1 MNKIEKF
8 MTKNYCYAH
17 PTPLDAHG
25 IMLHSVGCSQPKATV
40 FINQW
45 DNSKRDKNN
54 KLIIKTAVHGFIDA
68 LTGDY
73 YQTLPYDIRGW
84 HGGSGENGS
93 ANDAYIGIE
102 MCEPDC
108 IKYKPNSGQFTVSD
122 ADKPRAQ
129 EMARRTYESAVQV
142 FADICKEKHF
152 DPLSPNVI
160 ISHNEGRINGIATSH
175 IDPEHLWKGLDLPY
189 TMDGFRHDV
198 ANAMRGEVTMPED
211 KNVDTKVEEKPVPE
225 APKPTMNPYKVR
237 VKTPALRIRKAPS
250 TTGKAVGFT
259 GVGIF
264 TIVDEENGPG
274 AKKWGLLKS
283 YEKNRDGW
291 ISLDYA
297 EKLTD

>member
-1 MNKIEKF
+1 MKTIEKL
-8 MTKNYCYAH
+8 MTKNYCYTH

-25 IMLHSVGCSQPKATV
+25 IILHSVGTPQPKAMV

-54 KLIIKTAVHGFIDA
+54 KLITQVSIHGFIDA
-68 LTGDY
+68 ITGDY
-73 YQTLPYDIRGW
+73 YHTMPYDYQCW
-84 HGGSGENGS
+84 HGASGPNGS
-93 ANDAYIGIE
+93 ANATYIGIE

-108 IKYKPNSGQFTVSD
+108 IKYKPNSATFTVSD

-142 FADICKEKHF
+142 FAAICKEKHF

-160 ISHNEGRINGIATSH
+160 ISHHEGAINGIASNH
-175 IDPEHLWKGLDLPY
+175 GDPEHLWKGLDLPY
-189 TMDGFRHDV
+189 TMDGFRQDV
-198 ANAMRGEVTMPED
+198 AKTMRGEVIMPED
-211 KNVDTKVEEKPVPE
+211 NNVKVETEPSKP
-225 APKPTMNPYKVR
+225 AISPYKVR
-237 VKTPALRIRKAPS
+237 VKTPALRIRDIPS

-259 GVGIF
+259 GVGVF
-264 TIVDEENGPG
+264 TIVDEANGPG

-283 YEKNRDGW
+283 YEKSRNGW

-297 EKLTD
+297 EKLTE